1 MDQEESARLC
11 AQRRHN
17 HYMMFGK
24 KYRYI
29 EVFQCSGD
37 DMNMVLNGG
46 LASPVAQPPP
56 PHLGHA
62 HKQQSLL
69 AATTG
74 MFSSAGQ
81 SFSPTAPLTTRST
94 ATV

>member
-1 MDQEESARLC
+1 
-11 AQRRHN
+11 
-17 HYMMFGK
+17 MMFGK

-62 HKQQSLL
+62 HKQQTLL
-69 AATTG
+69 AATT
-74 MFSSAGQ
+74 
-81 SFSPTAPLTTRST
+81 
-94 ATV
+94 VNH